1 MLMAPLTIRPPYNVV
16 VLIGDIINPW
26 SGLSRYYTAMST
38 NGGDGPDSVKV
49 IRAGI
54 LIEKSLEGGGS
65 SPVPRVRFD
74 LISKRDEPVTV
85 QFVDRLPESLSSD
98 QVVVDP
104 DSQES
109 YAVGGPHSVIF
120 EAELQPGREYVTHY
134 TVREP
139 TNGLEGLLQAPQI
152 KSVEPIQTE
161 HGPPEPD
168 RPTVESEATDEGGSG
183 EPAAA
188 EATGIGSI
196 KSLLFQSEADE
207 KVGTP
212 TSAPDDADE
221 ITTEEVTEPEIPP
234 VTTTLEGVTVSRTVS
249 LRQRGLVATILIAT
263 TDIDEPL
270 TVQAVDR
277 FPAELDIEEIA
288 FHPEYEPSAGKATDA
303 SVRVTETVPPGED
316 VEIKYGATLWQTVD
330 RKTVRRIQTVQPLR
344 FELVEDGQPTGR
356 GEPAEGASLTLDEL
370 FGVETDR
377 EPAATGSDIIGR
389 MVRAI
394 EQDRVSQAQLED
406 LRDALTTDE
415 IPGSIE
421 ARLRHIESRVSEFD
435 AYAMTLQGFLDEH
448 GQPSEAFAE
457 LGAEIEE
464 VQAQLERGESR
475 RAELQNRLAIL
486 ADDLERVDEEAANR
500 VRRLRDRL
508 ESIETVHEE
517 DLDEVRETLGNL
529 QADLAD
535 LQEDVEAG
543 QDRWEA
549 LAEVID

>member
-1 MLMAPLTIRPPYNVV
+1 
-16 VLIGDIINPW
+16 
-26 SGLSRYYTAMST
+26 MST
-38 NGGDGPDSVKV
+38 NEGDGPDSVKV

-54 LIEKSLEGGGS
+54 LIEKSVEGGGS

-74 LISKRDEPVTV
+74 LLSKRDGPVTV
-85 QFVDRLPESLSSD
+85 QFVDRLPESLSSE

-104 DSQES
+104 DNQES

-139 TNGLEGLLQAPQI
+139 TNGLDGLLQAPQI
-152 KSVEPIQTE
+152 KSVEPIEAEQLPT
-161 HGPPEPD
+161 EPD
-168 RPTVESEATDEGGSG
+168 RPTEDSDATDKGESG
-183 EPAAA
+183 EPTDAGAN
-188 EATGIGSI
+188 GIGRI

-207 KVGTP
+207 KAGS
-212 TSAPDDADE
+212 SASATVDTGE
-221 ITTEEVTEPEIPP
+221 IATEGVTEPEIPP

-249 LRQRGLVATILIAT
+249 LRRRGFVATVSIAT
-263 TDIDEPL
+263 TDIDDPL
-270 TVQAVDR
+270 TIRAIDR

-288 FHPEYEPSAGKATDA
+288 FHPEYEPSAGKATDT

-316 VEIKYGATLWQTVD
+316 IEIKYGAILWQTVN
-330 RKTVRRIQTVQPLR
+330 RRTVRQIQTAQPLR
-344 FELVEDGQPTGR
+344 FELLEEGPQPDR
-356 GEPAEGASLTLDEL
+356 GEPAEEESVTLDEL
-370 FGVETDR
+370 FGVETNR

-389 MVRAI
+389 IVRAI

-406 LRDALTTDE
+406 LRDALTTVE
-415 IPGSIE
+415 IPGSVE
-421 ARLRHIESRVSEFD
+421 ARLRHLESRVSEFD

-457 LGAEIEE
+457 LGEEIEE
-464 VQAQLERGESR
+464 VQGELERGDSR
-475 RAELQNRLAIL
+475 RAELRNRLATL
-486 ADDLERVDEEAANR
+486 ADDLERIDEASANR

-517 DLDEVRETLGNL
+517 DLDAIRDTLGNL

-535 LQEDVEAG
+535 VQEDVEAG